1 MAVIK
6 FAAEQRISPLARDIL
21 KQAAIAAFGLD
32 EEIKMKKTPI
42 GPGVIGFGV
51 KGGILALSPKQIC
64 SVPNAISSLVQTFNL
79 YTNGLPKKEF
89 VYQVVH
95 AQDEFEGT
103 LAWME
108 TNGFAS
114 PCCVDIEN
122 DPDRALLSISVT
134 YGQEIVVFPLE
145 FMHGE
150 RLKRLVEVLAGH
162 YYIIGANWKHDAG
175 VILDLTGIKIPVW
188 FDTMLANHSL
198 YPSATGQHGLKS
210 MAQRLLGV
218 EDWDKALHKHT
229 GTGKKADFR
238 KAPPKMLYEYN
249 AYDVFYTFQV
259 YEYMLPLVA
268 NHEPFW
274 TEVYWANGFID
285 IESYRV
291 RLDIDYVVALREQ
304 LLEIEAENLAL
315 LPEGMNP
322 NSPKQILTYLND
334 KGVMVKD
341 TTAATLEEIQND
353 ERVSEFVKPLLTYR
367 KTMKQRGTYCESY
380 LEKERDGF
388 IRPTVNIHGT
398 GSGRMSGSDPN
409 VQNVPRDKKIRKCF
423 IAREPGW
430 VRIECDYAQA
440 ELRLQAI
447 LSGDPAMI
455 AAFQPESH
463 DFFDLIIPQAFPER
477 FPSVQDYLYYEEMEC
492 DGDEK
497 DFRAKLKGVVY
508 GLNFGRGARAIGLS
522 LDMPAS
528 EAQKIIDA
536 FLATYP
542 VYAVWRQEIM
552 QAAVDPDRADMLT
565 GPYGLQFLAEVV
577 TDSNRGSL
585 QRSALSFLP
594 QNGVAYLCTMAAVRA
609 NYRLRREGSRAMV
622 NMVVHDAVYAD
633 APQKERAYVMQVVQE
648 EMEKIGTETYGNV
661 VLFAAEPTW
670 FTRWGVKPEE
680 EED

>member
-1 MAVIK
+1 MALIK

-21 KQAAIAAFGLD
+21 KQAAVAVYGD
-32 EEIKMKKTPI
+32 EEVKMKKVPI
-42 GPGVIGFGV
+42 GPGVLGFGV

-64 SVPNAISSLVQTFNL
+64 SVPNAISSLMQSFNL
-79 YTNGLPKKEF
+79 YRNGLPKKEF
-89 VYQVVH
+89 VYNVVETF
-95 AQDEFEGT
+95 ADFQAT
-103 LAWME
+103 LFWME
-108 TNGFAS
+108 ANGFDK

-122 DPDRALLSISVT
+122 APDRTLLSISVT

-145 FMHGE
+145 FMYGNH
-150 RLKRLVEVLAGH
+150 LKRLVEVLAGH

-198 YPSATGQHGLKS
+198 YPSATGQHSLKS

-218 EDWDKALHKHT
+218 SDWDTALHKFT

-238 KAPPKMLYEYN
+238 KAPPEMLYKYN

-268 NHEPFW
+268 EHEPFW

-291 RLDIDYVVALREQ
+291 RLDIDYVQRLSDVLKEEADEQ
-304 LLEIEAENLAL
+304 LTH
-315 LPEGMNP
+315 LPKGLNP
-322 NSPKQILTYLND
+322 NSPPQIKKYLHS
-334 KGVMVKD
+334 KGVMVRD
-341 TTAATLEEIQND
+341 TTADTLEAIQND
-353 ERVSEFVKPLLTYR
+353 ERVSDFVKPLLTYR
-367 KTMKQRGTYCESY
+367 KVMRQRVTYCESY

-388 IRPTVNIHGT
+388 IRPTVNVHGT

-447 LSGDPAMI
+447 LSGDPTMI
-455 AAFQPESH
+455 AAFQPDSH
-463 DFFDLIIPQAFPER
+463 DFFDLIIPQAFPHVFHTVEE
-477 FPSVQDYLYYEEMEC
+477 YLDYEENMC

-497 DFRAKLKGVVY
+497 DYRAQLKGVVY
-508 GLNFGRGARAIGLS
+508 GLNFGRGARAIGES
-522 LDMPAS
+522 LEMPTS

-542 VYAVWRQEIM
+542 VYAQWRQEIM
-552 QAAVDPDRADMLT
+552 VAAVDPERADMLT
-565 GPYGLQFLAEVV
+565 GPYGLQYLAEVV
-577 TDSNRGSL
+577 TDANRGSL

-594 QNGVAYLCTMAAVRA
+594 QNGVSFLCTTAAVRS
-609 NYRLRREGSRAMV
+609 NYRLRREGMQAMV
-622 NMVVHDAVYAD
+622 NMVVHDAVYID
-633 APQKERAYVMQVVQE
+633 CPMSERDYAMQVVQE

-661 VLFAAEPTW
+661 VLFAAEPAW

-680 EED
+680 EEV

>member
-1 MAVIK
+1 MALIK

-21 KQAAIAAFGLD
+21 KQAARAVYGD
-32 EEIKMKKTPI
+32 EEVKMKKVPI
-42 GPGVIGFGV
+42 GPGVLGFGV

-64 SVPNAISSLVQTFNL
+64 SVPNAISSLMQSFNL
-79 YTNGLPKKEF
+79 YRNGLPKKEF
-89 VYQVVH
+89 VYNVVETF
-95 AQDEFEGT
+95 ADFQAT
-103 LAWME
+103 LFWME
-108 TNGFAS
+108 ANGFDK

-122 DPDRALLSISVT
+122 APDRTLLSISVT

-145 FMHGE
+145 FMYGNH
-150 RLKRLVEVLAGH
+150 LKRLVEVLAGH
-162 YYIIGANWKHDAG
+162 YYIIGANWKYDAG
-175 VILDLTGIKIPVW
+175 VLLDATGIKVPVW

-198 YPSATGQHGLKS
+198 YPAATGQHDLKS

-218 EDWDKALHKHT
+218 PDWDKELHKFT

-238 KAPPKMLYEYN
+238 KAPPEMLYKYN
-249 AYDVFYTFQV
+249 AYDVFYTFQI

-268 NHEPFW
+268 EHLPFW

-285 IESYRV
+285 IEAYRV
-291 RLDIDYVVALREQ
+291 RLDIDYVQRLSDVLKEEADEQ
-304 LLEIEAENLAL
+304 LAR
-315 LPEGMNP
+315 LPEGLNP
-322 NSPKQILTYLND
+322 NSPQQIKAYLHS
-334 KGVMVKD
+334 KAVMVRD
-341 TTAATLEEIQND
+341 TTADTLEAIQDD
-353 ERVSEFVKPLLTYR
+353 ERVSEFVKPLLKYR
-367 KTMKQRGTYCESY
+367 KVMRQRVTYCESY

-388 IRPTVNIHGT
+388 IRPTVNVHGT

-423 IAREPGW
+423 IARQPGW

-455 AAFQPESH
+455 AAFQPDSH

-477 FPSVQDYLYYEEMEC
+477 FPTVQAYLDYEEAEC

-497 DFRAKLKGVVY
+497 DYRAKLKGVVY
-508 GLNFGRGARAIGLS
+508 GLNFGRGARAIGLD
-522 LDMPAS
+522 LEMPAS

-552 QAAVDPDRADMLT
+552 QAAVDPEKADMLT

-577 TDSNRGSL
+577 TDANRGSL

-594 QNGVAYLCTMAAVRA
+594 QNGVSFLCTTAAVRS
-609 NYRLRREGSRAMV
+609 NYRLRREGMQAMV
-622 NMVVHDAVYAD
+622 NMVVHDAVYID
-633 APQKERAYVMQVVQE
+633 CPMSERDYAMQVVQE

-661 VLFAAEPTW
+661 VLFAAEPAW

-680 EED
+680 EEN

>member
-1 MAVIK
+1 MALIK

-21 KQAAIAAFGLD
+21 KQAAIAAFGPV

-79 YTNGLPKKEF
+79 YTNGPPEKEF
-89 VYQVVH
+89 VYNVVRTE
-95 AQDEFEGT
+95 DEFEGT
-103 LAWME
+103 LAWMYSI
-108 TNGFAS
+108 GFEY
-114 PCCVDIEN
+114 PCSVDIEN
-122 DPDRALLSISVT
+122 APDRTLLSISVT

-145 FMHGE
+145 FMYGDH
-150 RLKRLVEVLAGH
+150 LKRLVEVLAGH
-162 YYIIGANWKHDAG
+162 YYIIGANWKYDAG

-198 YPSATGQHGLKS
+198 YPSATGQHSLKS

-218 EDWDKALHKHT
+218 PDWDTALHKHT

-238 KAPPKMLYEYN
+238 KAPPEMLYKYN

-259 YEYMLPLVA
+259 YEYMLPLVV

-291 RLDIDYVVALREQ
+291 RLDIDYVQRLSEVLKE
-304 LLEIEAENLAL
+304 EADAQLAL
-315 LPEGMNP
+315 LPEGLNP
-322 NSPKQILTYLND
+322 NSPAQIKKYLHD
-334 KGVMVKD
+334 KGVMVVD
-341 TTAATLEEIQND
+341 TTADTLEEIQND
-353 ERVSEFVKPLLTYR
+353 ERVSDFVKPLLKFR
-367 KTMKQRGTYCESY
+367 KVMRQRVTYCESY

-477 FPSVQDYLYYEEMEC
+477 FPSVQVYLDYEEAEC

-497 DFRAKLKGVVY
+497 DYRAKLKGVVY
-508 GLNFGRGARAIGLS
+508 GLNFGRGARAIGES
-522 LDMPAS
+522 LEMPTS
-528 EAQKIIDA
+528 EAQGIIDA

-594 QNGVAYLCTMAAVRA
+594 QNGVSFLCTTAAVRT
-609 NYRLRREGSRAMV
+609 NYRLRREGMQAMV
-622 NMVVHDAVYAD
+622 NMVVHDAVYID
-633 APQKERAYVMQVVQE
+633 CPMSERDYAMQVVQE

-661 VLFAAEPTW
+661 VLFAAEPAW

>member
-1 MAVIK
+1 MALIK

-21 KQAAIAAFGLD
+21 KQAAIAAFGPD

-79 YTNGLPKKEF
+79 YTNGPPEKEF
-89 VYQVVH
+89 VYNVVRTE
-95 AQDEFEGT
+95 DEFEGT
-103 LAWME
+103 LAWMYSI
-108 TNGFAS
+108 GFEY
-114 PCCVDIEN
+114 PCSVDIEN
-122 DPDRALLSISVT
+122 APDRTLLSISVT

-145 FMHGE
+145 FMYGDH
-150 RLKRLVEVLAGH
+150 LKRLVEVLAGH
-162 YYIIGANWKHDAG
+162 YYIIGANWKYDAG

-198 YPSATGQHGLKS
+198 YPSATGQHSLKS

-218 EDWDKALHKHT
+218 PDWDTALHKHT

-238 KAPPKMLYEYN
+238 KAPPEMLYKYN

-285 IESYRV
+285 IEAYRV
-291 RLDIDYVVALREQ
+291 RLDIDYVQRLSEVLKE
-304 LLEIEAENLAL
+304 EADTQLAL
-315 LPEGMNP
+315 LPEGLNP
-322 NSPKQILTYLND
+322 NSPVQIKKYLHD
-334 KGVMVKD
+334 KGVMVAD
-341 TTAATLEEIQND
+341 TTADTLEEIQND
-353 ERVSEFVKPLLTYR
+353 ARVSDFVKPLLKFR
-367 KTMKQRGTYCESY
+367 KVMRQRVTYCESY

-477 FPSVQDYLYYEEMEC
+477 FPSVRVYLDYEEAEC

-497 DFRAKLKGVVY
+497 DYRAKLKGVVY
-508 GLNFGRGARAIGLS
+508 GLNFGRGARAIGES
-522 LDMPAS
+522 LEMPTS
-528 EAQKIIDA
+528 EAQGIIDA

-594 QNGVAYLCTMAAVRA
+594 QNGVSFLCTTAAVRT
-609 NYRLRREGSRAMV
+609 NYRLRREGMQAMV
-622 NMVVHDAVYAD
+622 NMVVHDAVYID
-633 APQKERAYVMQVVQE
+633 CPMSERDYAMQVVQE

-661 VLFAAEPTW
+661 VLFAAEPAW

>member
-21 KQAAIAAFGLD
+21 KQAAIAAFGPD

-79 YTNGLPKKEF
+79 YTNGLPEKEF
-89 VYQVVH
+89 VYQVVETEE
-95 AQDEFEGT
+95 QFEGT
-103 LAWME
+103 LLWMATLGYE
-108 TNGFAS
+108 Y
-114 PCCVDIEN
+114 PCSVDIEN
-122 DPDRALLSISVT
+122 APDRSLLSLSVT

-145 FMHGE
+145 FMDGDH
-150 RLKRLVEVLAGH
+150 LKRLVEVLAGH
-162 YYIIGANWKHDAG
+162 YYIIGANWKYDAG
-175 VILDLTGIKIPVW
+175 VLLDATGIKVPVW

-198 YPSATGQHGLKS
+198 YPSATGQHALKS

-218 EDWDKALHKHT
+218 PDWDKELHKHT
-229 GTGKKADFR
+229 GVGKKADFR
-238 KAPPKMLYEYN
+238 KAPPEMLYKYN
-249 AYDVFYTFQV
+249 AYDVFYTHQI
-259 YEYMLPLVA
+259 YEYMLPLVVD
-268 NHEPFW
+268 HEPFW

-285 IESYRV
+285 IEAYRI

-315 LPEGMNP
+315 LPEGLNP

-341 TTAATLEEIQND
+341 TTAATLEEIQDD
-353 ERVSEFVKPLLTYR
+353 ERVSEFVKPLLKYR

-388 IRPTVNIHGT
+388 IRTTVNIHGT

-463 DFFDLIIPQAFPER
+463 DFFDLIIPQAFPDL
-477 FPSVQDYLYYEEMEC
+477 FPSVQDYLDYEEAEC

-497 DFRAKLKGVVY
+497 DYRAKLKGVVY

-522 LDMPAS
+522 LDMPTS

-542 VYAVWRQEIM
+542 VYAAWRQEIM
-552 QAAVDPDRADMLT
+552 AAAIDPDKADMLT
-565 GPYGLQFLAEVV
+565 GPSGLQFLAEVV
-577 TDSNRGSL
+577 TNSNRGSL

-633 APQKERAYVMQVVQE
+633 APQKERDYVMQVVQE
-648 EMEKIGTETYGNV
+648 EMEKIGTETYGTV

>member
-1 MAVIK
+1 MVLIR
-6 FAAEQRISPLARDIL
+6 FAAEQKLTPLARDIL
-21 KQAAIAAFGLD
+21 KQAATAVYGD

-64 SVPNAISSLVQTFNL
+64 SVPNAISSLMQTFNL
-79 YTNGLPKKEF
+79 YTNGLPEKEF
-89 VYQVVH
+89 AYQVVH

-108 TNGFAS
+108 TNGFDS

-122 DPDRALLSISVT
+122 APDRTLLSISVT

-145 FMHGE
+145 FMHGD
-150 RLKRLVEVLAGH
+150 RLQRLVEVLAGH

-218 EDWDKALHKHT
+218 EDWDTELHKHT
-229 GTGKKADFR
+229 KTGKKADFR
-238 KAPPKMLYEYN
+238 KAPPEMLYKYN

-268 NHEPFW
+268 EHEPFW

-285 IESYRV
+285 IEASRV

-304 LLEIEAENLAL
+304 LLEIENEHLAL

-322 NSPKQILTYLND
+322 RSPKQILEYLHS
-334 KGVMVKD
+334 KGVMVAGTDAK
-341 TTAATLEEIQND
+341 TLEEIKND
-353 ERVSEFVKPLLTYR
+353 ERVSDFVKPLLAYR
-367 KTMKQRGTYCESY
+367 KTMKQRGTYCDSY
-380 LEKERDGF
+380 LEKEQDGF

-423 IAREPGW
+423 IARQPGW

-447 LSGDPAMI
+447 LSQDPAMI
-455 AAFQPESH
+455 AAFQPDSH
-463 DFFDLIIPQAFPER
+463 DFFDLIIPQAFPHVFHTVEE
-477 FPSVQDYLYYEEMEC
+477 YLDYEENMC

-497 DFRAKLKGVVY
+497 DYRAQLKGVVY
-508 GLNFGRGARAIGLS
+508 GLNFGRGARAIGES
-522 LDMPAS
+522 LEMPTS

-542 VYAVWRQEIM
+542 VYAQWRQEIM
-552 QAAVDPDRADMLT
+552 VAAVDPDKADMLT
-565 GPYGLQFLAEVV
+565 GPYGLQYLAEVV

-594 QNGVAYLCTMAAVRA
+594 QNGVSFLCTTAAVRA
-609 NYRLRREGSRAMV
+609 NYRLRREGARAMV
-622 NMVVHDAVYAD
+622 NMVVHDAVYVD
-633 APQKERAYVMQVVQE
+633 APKEERDYAMRVVQE

-661 VLFAAEPTW
+661 VLFAAEPAW

-680 EED
+680 EEI